1 MTKQR
6 TNSLSKKL
14 SFEAGHTPIQEG
26 GHEFSKHFRNRMMIK
41 SMNSMSNFKY
51 KKKAKKGATTT
62 EKIAQKINAQKEDEA
77 NANDSN
83 RSSTE
88 MNLGSY

>member
-1 MTKQR
+1 
-6 TNSLSKKL
+6 
-14 SFEAGHTPIQEG
+14 
-26 GHEFSKHFRNRMMIK
+26 MIK

-88 MNLGSY
+88 MNLGSYQAEKDEEVDPMDFIDEYKFSKRDFLMELFSEYNNLPI